1 MFYVFHELRSLRE
14 DTTLKPLFLNNF
26 LMLLNKRTKKY
37 YLYSSNLSLV
47 IQINE
52 LNFSCF
58 VLLKKIDTSY
68 ANVASFPYIYE

>member
-1 MFYVFHELRSLRE
+1 MFYVFHELRSLGE

-26 LMLLNKRTKKY
+26 LLNKRTKKY

-52 LNFSCF
+52 LNVFH
-58 VLLKKIDTSY
+58 VSY
-68 ANVASFPYIYE
+68 Y